1 MSLLC
6 TCMYRMAVYIDW
18 NVTERIHQVHIQF
31 LAVVSSPIPMLSC
44 IPSCSQDWYG
54 EEFPKRIKRPLRKVS
69 DSQTWTKVHSTL
81 YTGQNP
87 RIITVKFPFNNQPAR
102 IGYSSQVQCH
112 LMEISRPPGE
122 VCREATRSSQHKF
135 GPPILVTGVA
145 VPRSV
150 INWPAGIR
158 TGSEDSELACYS
170 SKNLRIWHVL
180 VLRSCEGETI
190 ASHISHHVRL

>member
-1 MSLLC
+1 
-6 TCMYRMAVYIDW
+6 
-18 NVTERIHQVHIQF
+18 
-31 LAVVSSPIPMLSC
+31 MLRN
-44 IPSCSQDWYG
+44 
-54 EEFPKRIKRPLRKVS
+54 FPLKNHTRPLRKVS
-69 DSQTWTKVHSTL
+69 DSQTWMKVHSIL

-87 RIITVKFPFNNQPAR
+87 RMITVKFSLQQPAR

-158 TGSEDSELACYS
+158 ICSEDSELACYS